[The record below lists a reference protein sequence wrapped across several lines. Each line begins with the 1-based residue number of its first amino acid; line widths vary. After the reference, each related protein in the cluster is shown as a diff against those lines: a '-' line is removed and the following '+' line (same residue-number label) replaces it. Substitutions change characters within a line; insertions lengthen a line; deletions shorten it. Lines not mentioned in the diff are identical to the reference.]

1 MDWIDPAT
9 GSVIQSEIV
18 THDEGPRAFTTPTY
32 TVDIALRIK
41 RI

>member
-9 GSVIQSEIV
+9 GSLIHSEIV
-18 THDEGPRAFTTPTY
+18 THDEGPRTFTTPTY

-41 RI
+41 SL